1 MPTAV
6 YPGTFDPITN
16 GHLDVIRRAAT
27 LFDEVIVAVA
37 ESAEKQPTFSLEDRL
52 AMVREACEGLKGVR
66 VESYSGLTMDFARS
80 RGAVALVKGLRAV
93 SDFEAE
99 LQMAL
104 MNRSL
109 DDSIETV
116 FLPTSLEWLYL
127 SASRVKEI
135 ARLHGDVSDFV
146 PEAVARRLS
155 ERS

>member
-27 LFDEVIVAVA
+27 LFEEVVVAVA
-37 ESAEKQPTFSLEDRL
+37 ESAEKRPTFSLEDRL
-52 AMVREACEGLKGVR
+52 AMVRETCEGLKGVR

-80 RGAVALVKGLRAV
+80 QGAVALVKGLRAV

-109 DDSIETV
+109 DASIETV
-116 FLPTSLEWLYL
+116 FLPTSLEWIYL

-146 PEAVARRLS
+146 PEPVARRLS
-155 ERS
+155 QQS

>member
-1 MPTAV
+1 VPIAV
-6 YPGTFDPITN
+6 YPGTFDPVTN
-16 GHLDVIRRAAT
+16 GHLDVIRRAAA

-37 ESAEKQPTFSLEDRL
+37 ESAEKQPTFSLGDRL
-52 AMVREACEGLKGVR
+52 AMVREACEDLKGVR
-66 VESYSGLTMDFARS
+66 VESYSGLTMQFARS
-80 RGAVALVKGLRAV
+80 RGAVAVVKGLRAV

-109 DDSIETV
+109 DASIETV

-135 ARLHGDVSDFV
+135 ARMHGDISDFV
-146 PEAVARRLS
+146 PEPVARRLS

>member
-1 MPTAV
+1 MPIAV

-37 ESAEKQPTFSLEDRL
+37 ESAEKQPTFGAEERL
-52 AMVREACEGLKGVR
+52 AMARGACEGIAGAR
-66 VESYSGLTMDFARS
+66 VESYAGLTVDFARS
-80 RGAVALVKGLRAV
+80 RGAVAIIKGLRAV
-93 SDFEAE
+93 SDFETE

-109 DDSIETV
+109 DAGIETV

-127 SASRVKEI
+127 SSSRVKEI
-135 ARLHGDVSDFV
+135 ARMAGEVSDFV
-146 PEAVARRLS
+146 PEIVAHRLR
-155 ERS
+155 ERF